1 LSILLLV
8 ARLQIDLLKVE
19 IVGLPLDD
27 WNARSLLELRL
38 HVVWLGR
45 QRVEEPA
52 GAVSLFA

>member
-27 WNARSLLELRL
+27 WNARSLLE
-38 HVVWLGR
+38 
-45 QRVEEPA
+45 
-52 GAVSLFA
+52 